1 MHKVRIQLITCLL
14 ERTMLR
20 LIQGGKSDAPEGTDV
35 RDAVRNFL
43 NDRFECS
50 DSPLSRLDRWSQ
62 QRIRVENEAKLELVL
77 ESDDPI
83 EHCYQNLIREVDIEA
98 ESGIFLATPAA
109 NAAQLR
115 RLAGESG
122 ISGRLYQQL
131 PAIAPVLFADELAH
145 SNDNLDL
152 VWVTIEAR
160 YDRANLDAEVSELI
174 LMSLL
179 EEEDAAADMTDA
191 LRAMLYTF
199 HEDLARRRCELP
211 RLLNDRAT
219 RHLVKMVSELSE
231 RAGEYVRRTSAIAKR
246 AGTA

>member
-1 MHKVRIQLITCLL
+1 
-14 ERTMLR
+14 MLR
-20 LIQGGKSDAPEGTDV
+20 LIRGGKADNNLDNNQGTDI
-35 RDAVRNFL
+35 RDAVAAYL
-43 NDRFECS
+43 GERFES
-50 DSPLSRLDRWSQ
+50 KDSPLSRLDRWSQ
-62 QRIRVENEAKLELVL
+62 QRIRVENEAKLDLVL
-77 ESDDPI
+77 EDADPI
-83 EHCYQNLIREVDIEA
+83 EHCYQNLIREIDSEA

-131 PAIAPVLFADELAH
+131 PKIAPVLFADELEH
-145 SNDNLDL
+145 SNSNLDL

-174 LMSLL
+174 LMHLL
-179 EEEDAAADMTDA
+179 ETEDTAADMTDA

-199 HEDLARRRCELP
+199 HEDLARRRCDLP
-211 RLLNDRAT
+211 RLLNERAT
-219 RHLVKMVSELSE
+219 RHLVAMISELSE
-231 RAGEYVRRTSAIAKR
+231 RSGEYDQRVSAISQR

>member
-1 MHKVRIQLITCLL
+1 
-14 ERTMLR
+14 MLR
-20 LIQGGKSDAPEGTDV
+20 LIHGGKNGKPGKSGI
-35 RDAVRNFL
+35 RDKVAAYL
-43 NDRFECS
+43 NDRFES
-50 DSPLSRLDRWSQ
+50 KDSPLSRLDRWSQ
-62 QRIRVENEAKLELVL
+62 QRIRVENEAKLDLVL
-77 ESDDPI
+77 EAQDPT
-83 EHCYQNLIREVDIEA
+83 EHCYQNLVREIDTEA
-98 ESGIFLATPAA
+98 EAGIFLSTPAA

-131 PAIAPVLFADELAH
+131 PKIAPVMFADELAH
-145 SNDNLDL
+145 SSENLDL

-174 LMSLL
+174 LMHLL
-179 EEEDAAADMTDA
+179 ETEDTAADMTDA

-199 HEDLARRRCELP
+199 HEDLARRRCDLP

-219 RHLVKMVSELSE
+219 RHLVTMVSELSE
-231 RAGEYVRRTSAIAKR
+231 RAGDCNDRVTAIAQR